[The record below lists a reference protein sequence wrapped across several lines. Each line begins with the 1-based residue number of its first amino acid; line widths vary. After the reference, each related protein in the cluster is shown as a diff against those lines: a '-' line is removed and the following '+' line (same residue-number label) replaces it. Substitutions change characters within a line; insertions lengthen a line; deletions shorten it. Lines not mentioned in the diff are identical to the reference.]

1 MLREYLGAIIGL
13 SAGQKNADKA
23 LEITGDF
30 SMRLEYM
37 QMPKVGPSS
46 EQSRQR
52 NLFSRIIGSNLTRG
66 AVALGTMLLTSAPLI
81 SRADEGA
88 KATPAAKCESEF
100 KVKRDDVLRALEN
113 ARGKEI
119 DVTKGGQV
127 VDINFLKTRLK
138 EGRSVPRD
146 AVVAVGTAKQFRFIQ
161 AGNFE
166 IFIDPVN
173 SEITIYKKGTK
184 TYRIEDQIGVSE
196 GAAGFRPEDRDYF
209 PELKADLKYAT
220 VVLINADTLVM
231 ADGYKVYLYN
241 SDGRGFMT
249 SFNEIMALNSKPLV
263 GFLTKEARIAAVIA
277 RDDSLRDINEIVSI
291 TINSQ
296 TLASSDPRKVCIEE
310 GALAVLTPP
319 NSF

>member
-1 MLREYLGAIIGL
+1 MDL
-13 SAGQKNADKA
+13 K
-23 LEITGDF
+23 
-30 SMRLEYM
+30 YM
-37 QMPKVGPSS
+37 QMPKVGPASKTVRK
-46 EQSRQR
+46 ENRFFG
-52 NLFSRIIGSNLTRG
+52 FSRIMAAATAFSL
-66 AVALGTMLLTSAPLI
+66 VAIAPLI
-81 SRADEGA
+81 SRADDSRLA
-88 KATPAAKCESEF
+88 KAVAPKCESEF
-100 KVKRDDVLRALEN
+100 KVKRDDVLKALEN
-113 ARGKEI
+113 AKGKEI

-173 SEITIYKKGTK
+173 SEITIYKKVTN